1 MKIEDIEEI
10 LFDANDSGLYKLKI
24 DYVNKVL
31 KFSHLKKN
39 SLSQNDVENLK
50 GKITTLKDRLNF
62 FINRIELLNK

>member
-39 SLSQNDVENLK
+39 SLIQNDVENLK